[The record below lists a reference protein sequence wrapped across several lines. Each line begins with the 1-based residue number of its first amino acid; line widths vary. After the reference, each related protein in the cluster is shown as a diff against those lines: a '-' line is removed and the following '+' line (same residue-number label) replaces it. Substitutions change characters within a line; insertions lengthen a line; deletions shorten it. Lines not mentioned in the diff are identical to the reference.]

1 MTNLAL
7 QLKRLGLL
15 EYLDILIA
23 EGFDTWDTVLDIT
36 GSDLNSL
43 NVKIND
49 QKRLQRAIT
58 KSRRW
63 DQTERPTNARTKR
76 KYTRRPKPD
85 MHAPER
91 PLTAYVA
98 FSKHVRDILEG
109 QEISFTDIAKV
120 IGARWQ
126 GLPVYAREVYQCQAN
141 VAKEQYSVDL
151 AEYKKSSKYHA
162 YKEYLKGFK
171 KNHNLNDRNSALE
184 AQIKTSIPYSTHEDG
199 HRKPTRVLG
208 SAELGSSTAELDQV
222 LLSPI
227 MDLPRVCG
235 YSYPSIST
243 SSCNPTFSGPNST
256 HLTDLGSLVS
266 TSPRPTTPN
275 HRGLLASISYTSH
288 GTRSI
293 DLPLSQSFRGPTC
306 GSGSLTLEGS
316 GGYACASYADSSP
329 LLNSPKLLQP
339 MPILGPAPCPFG
351 QPTQA
356 HSPTQQAVGL
366 CQFSP
371 FLALIRAGELARI
384 TDARILKS

>member
-36 GSDLNSL
+36 EPDLNSL

-85 MHAPER
+85 KHAPER

-98 FSKHVRDILEG
+98 FSKHIRDILEG
-109 QEISFTDIAKV
+109 QEISFTEIAKI

-126 GLPVYAREVYQCQAN
+126 CLSVDAREAYQCQAN

-162 YKEYLKGFK
+162 YKVYLKGFK
-171 KNHNLNDRNSALE
+171 KNHSKL
-184 AQIKTSIPYSTHEDG
+184 Y
-199 HRKPTRVLG
+199 
-208 SAELGSSTAELDQV
+208 
-222 LLSPI
+222 LS
-227 MDLPRVCG
+227 V
-235 YSYPSIST
+235 
-243 SSCNPTFSGPNST
+243 
-256 HLTDLGSLVS
+256 
-266 TSPRPTTPN
+266 
-275 HRGLLASISYTSH
+275 
-288 GTRSI
+288 
-293 DLPLSQSFRGPTC
+293 
-306 GSGSLTLEGS
+306 
-316 GGYACASYADSSP
+316 
-329 LLNSPKLLQP
+329 K
-339 MPILGPAPCPFG
+339 
-351 QPTQA
+351 
-356 HSPTQQAVGL
+356 
-366 CQFSP
+366 
-371 FLALIRAGELARI
+371 
-384 TDARILKS
+384 